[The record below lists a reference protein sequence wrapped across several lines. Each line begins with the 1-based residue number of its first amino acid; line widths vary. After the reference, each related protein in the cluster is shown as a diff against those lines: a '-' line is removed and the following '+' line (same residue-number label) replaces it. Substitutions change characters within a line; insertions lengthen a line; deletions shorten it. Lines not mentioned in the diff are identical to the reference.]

1 MCLSVLRRALPA
13 ALVLA
18 GLALPAA
25 APAAPAGTPA
35 EPKPRADSSAER
47 VRRALDQVAES
58 VEIVDQ
64 PLELAIAQVHEQTK
78 VNFVLDRLTIQ
89 QMGVDPSSAA
99 VNLRLQNVKW
109 KTALRT
115 MLGQYNLNFAIVGE
129 TVIVTSEDQAMVRQ
143 MRQRVSVD
151 LDRVQ
156 MGSALKQLAKDTS
169 TNLIVDARALKEAQT
184 AVTLQLD
191 DVPLETAVRLIA
203 EMAGLK
209 PVRVG
214 NVLFVTTKANAAEMR
229 ADADLVPPM
238 QPGQPQAENA
248 VQAVIGAPPAA
259 AVPPP
264 AATPA
269 PPAPPPAK
277 PAEEKK
283 DTPPADKSDKDQPEK
298 GDKPADKPPQEKQ
311 DKSDKP

>member
-1 MCLSVLRRALPA
+1 MHLPTLPRALPA
-13 ALVLA
+13 ALALA
-18 GLALPAA
+18 WLALPVA
-25 APAAPAGTPA
+25 APAAPAGSPA
-35 EPKPRADSSAER
+35 EPRPRADSPAER
-47 VRRALDQVAES
+47 VRHALDQVADS
-58 VEIVDQ
+58 VEIIDQ
-64 PLELAIAQVHEQTK
+64 PLELAVAQVHEQTK

-89 QMGVDPSSAA
+89 QMSIDPSSAA

-115 MLGQYNLNFAIVGE
+115 LLGQYNLSYAIVGE
-129 TVIVTSEDQAMVRQ
+129 TVIITSEEQAMLRQ

-156 MGSALKQLAKDTS
+156 MGAALKQLAKDTS

-184 AVTLQLD
+184 PVTLQLE
-191 DVPLETAVRLIA
+191 DVPLETAVRLVA

-229 ADADLVPPM
+229 ADTDLVPPM
-238 QPGQPQAENA
+238 APGQPMVENA
-248 VQAVIGAPPAA
+248 VQAIIGGPVPMAIPAA
-259 AVPPP
+259 APPP
-264 AATPA
+264 PA
-269 PPAPPPAK
+269 PPAPK

-283 DTPPADKSDKDQPEK
+283 ETPPADKPDKDPPEK
-298 GDKPADKPPQEKQ
+298 GDKPADKPPQQEKG
-311 DKSDKP
+311 DKP

>member
-1 MCLSVLRRALPA
+1 MRLSVFRRALPA
-13 ALVLA
+13 ALVVA
-18 GLALPAA
+18 GLVLPAA
-25 APAAPAGTPA
+25 LAAPAGTPP
-35 EPKPRADSSAER
+35 ETKPHADSAAER
-47 VRRALDQVAES
+47 VRHALDQVAET
-58 VEIVDQ
+58 VEIIDQ

-78 VNFVLDRLTIQ
+78 VNFVLDKLTIQ

-129 TVIVTSEDQAMVRQ
+129 TVIITSEDQAMVRQ

-156 MGSALKQLAKDTS
+156 MANALKQLAKDTS
-169 TNLIVDARALKEAQT
+169 TNLIVDARVLKDAQT
-184 AVTLQLD
+184 PVSLQLE

-248 VQAVIGAPPAA
+248 IQAVIGGQAVPVVPPAA
-259 AVPPP
+259 AAPP
-264 AATPA
+264 
-269 PPAPPPAK
+269 PPAPPPVAK
-277 PAEEKK
+277 PDEKK
-283 DTPPADKSDKDQPEK
+283 DTPPADKPDKDQPEK
-298 GDKPADKPPQEKQ
+298 GDKPADKPPQDKP

>member
-1 MCLSVLRRALPA
+1 MHPSVLPRALPA
-13 ALVLA
+13 ALLLA

-25 APAAPAGTPA
+25 APAAPAASPA
-35 EPKPRADSSAER
+35 EPRPRADSPAEK
-47 VRRALDQVAES
+47 VRHALDQVAET
-58 VEIVDQ
+58 VEIIDQ
-64 PLELAIAQVHEQTK
+64 PLELAIAQMHEQTK

-99 VNLRLQNVKW
+99 INVRLQNVKW

-115 MLGQYNLNFAIVGE
+115 MLGQYNLNYAIVGE

-169 TNLIVDARALKEAQT
+169 TNLIVDTRVLKDAQT
-184 AVTLQLD
+184 PVSLQLE

-229 ADADLVPPM
+229 ADADLVPPTP
-238 QPGQPQAENA
+238 PGQPQPENA
-248 VQAVIGAPPAA
+248 VQAVIGAP
-259 AVPPP
+259 AVVP
-264 AATPA
+264 PA
-269 PPAPPPAK
+269 PPAAPPQAK
-277 PAEEKK
+277 PADEKK
-283 DTPPADKSDKDQPEK
+283 ETPPADKPDEKKDQPEK
-298 GDKPADKPPQEKQ
+298 DDKP
-311 DKSDKP
+311 